1 MKDLTEQINDIESEL
16 CELQSCI
23 DIIDTI
29 NDLIS
34 VVLTVSEHR
43 KDYPQQ
49 IQAIT
54 KYSTIKIKKLREM
67 NENLYKAAR
76 R

>member
-1 MKDLTEQINDIESEL
+1 MKDLTETINDIESEL

-29 NDLIS
+29 NDLITN
-34 VVLTVSEHR
+34 VLTIPEHR

-49 IQAIT
+49 IQAMT
-54 KYSTIKIKKLREM
+54 KYSTIKIEKIREM
-67 NENLYKAAR
+67 NEKIFQAVR
-76 R
+76 K